1 MQEYT
6 DEQGVTHRFP
16 DDATPEEI
24 SKAVGVPLSD
34 GSVDY
39 DLGKSYD
46 NLPESAYQYG
56 SDVWSGLGA
65 LSPLGY
71 RKEKDGIGFTA
82 PTGEQEGFGLR
93 RIPLVETLKKLASGG
108 AQMMAGE
115 KGTYANPENVA
126 LVQGVGAYYK
136 DRYGG
141 WGNIKQTAMDDPVG
155 LLSDL
160 SIPVTLGGTAGIK
173 AAQLAEKTGKFA
185 KTVAA
190 AEKMAKVIKTT
201 GEVIDPIGAATKVAR
216 PLYNVGAKHVLSS
229 EVENLSDINRISRR
243 LYDENVPMN
252 ERGLEML
259 DDITTSD
266 MAARDAILAA
276 IRGEFDL
283 NKPFIDM
290 MSPFMDDI
298 SDAAS
303 TTRGPVRVGEARD
316 AVGRVIAGELTD
328 LVLDGGNTRNAMG
341 LNRVKTRQMTNAN
354 AAGAY
359 KYTGEDFKVPL
370 RGKTYRQ
377 AGSNIKNMLEEAAGP
392 QGPELARLNA
402 AYGDNAGASR
412 ALGHRLGVERPSF
425 DIDYPIR
432 SGATAMGVP
441 SHAAVTLGALA
452 SNYGGRK
459 ATEIALMLK
468 DTGFRQFARESLLQ
482 AGRTEKEV
490 EGMLAEAEKQSQFP
504 LSLGS
509 GNVAQ

>member
-276 IRGEFDL
+276 IRGE
-283 NKPFIDM
+283 
-290 MSPFMDDI
+290 
-298 SDAAS
+298 
-303 TTRGPVRVGEARD
+303 
-316 AVGRVIAGELTD
+316 LTD

-425 DIDYPIR
+425 GIDYPIR